1 MNKFNNWIWK
11 DFDVV
16 ENTNDEAKKLV
27 CRFKQNCIVSA
38 EKQSNGRG
46 RRGRKWLGQEGNLF
60 ASFAFEI
67 GLHDLNKMV
76 ILSSVAL
83 LNTVKHFAYGNNVKI
98 KWPND
103 ILVNEEK
110 ISGILFEK
118 ADENFWVMGIGIN
131 ILSSPKLDRAD
142 YNATDFCKLGINVN
156 RIQVLEYFVN
166 AFDELLSQYYT
177 MGFEK
182 IKKTWLDNAY
192 NLGNF
197 VTIRQEK
204 QFISGKFLTIDDN
217 GVLILKTD
225 KGIEKILVGDLFM
238 NES

>member
-11 DFDVV
+11 DFDAV

-27 CRFKQNCIVSA
+27 CSFKQNCIVSA
-38 EKQSNGRG
+38 VKQNNGRG

-67 GLHDLNKMV
+67 ELHDLNKMV
-76 ILSSVAL
+76 ILSAVAL
-83 LNTVKHFAYGNNVKI
+83 FNTVKHFVGGNNVKI

-131 ILSSPKLDRAD
+131 ILSSPKLDKAN
-142 YNATDFCKLGINVN
+142 YNATDFCKLGINAN
-156 RIQVLEYFVN
+156 RIQMLEYFVN
-166 AFDELLSQYYT
+166 TFDELLSQYYNI
-177 MGFEK
+177 GFEK

-197 VTIRQEK
+197 VIIKQEK
-204 QFISGKFLTIDDN
+204 QVVSGKFLTIDDN

-225 KGIEKILVGDLFM
+225 NGIEKILVGDLFM